1 MAAQL
6 YVGESGR
13 ASQKRWKLRWILKDI
28 LEFIKTKGARAFWEV
43 RTAGARACVPER
55 AQVAGTP

>member
-1 MAAQL
+1 M
-6 YVGESGR
+6 
-13 ASQKRWKLRWILKDI
+13 KDI
-28 LEFIKTKGARAFWEV
+28 LEFIKTKGARAFREV